1 MNLDKVID
9 ELIALRDKVSGNA
22 KVIVRA
28 GNTIVANPVDEIVV
42 TKGRVFINTK

>member
-22 KVIVRA
+22 KVLIREGNSIV
-28 GNTIVANPVDEIVV
+28 VSPVDEIVV
-42 TKGRVFINTK
+42 TKSTVFINTK